1 MESDM
6 SRRIP
11 WLAAIMSLVLPG
23 YGQLYNGQ
31 VNRAIWFFLTFAG
44 FLLPGAILAVYL
56 PTRLMLPVFLG
67 CHVIGF
73 ITWIYS
79 VVDAYIQAKKLA
91 GYIPKP
97 WQSTGVYALILVMF
111 CFVVLPLV
119 INYVRQHQVQSFFI
133 PTNSMN
139 PTLQKGDFIFTDMR
153 YNCPGCSNRVQRG
166 DVVIFVF
173 PNDRTQYYVKRII
186 GLPGDTVD
194 INNGRVSVNSE
205 RLLPKPFQEP
215 TVEESAGKRWNIT
228 DTAIEGENLTVEVGH
243 GEVFVMGD
251 NRGFSND
258 SRKFGTVPLVDVV
271 GKVRQIWFS
280 KNDEG
285 SQWSRIG
292 TVLQ

>member
-1 MESDM
+1 M

-11 WLAAIMSLVLPG
+11 WLAALMSLVLPG
-23 YGQLYNGQ
+23 FGQLYNGQ
-31 VNRAIWFFLTFAG
+31 VNRAIWVFLTFAG

-56 PTRLMLPVFLG
+56 PSSLMLPVFLIG
-67 CHVIGF
+67 HAIGF
-73 ITWIYS
+73 ITWIFAI
-79 VVDAYIQAKKLA
+79 VDAYVQARRQRE
-91 GYIPKP
+91 YVPKV

-153 YNCPGCSNRVQRG
+153 YNCPNCSNSVQRG
-166 DVVIFVF
+166 DVVIFVY
-173 PNDRTQYYVKRII
+173 PNDRTKYFVKRII

-194 INNGRVSVNSE
+194 IKNGHVSINSE
-205 RLLPKPFQEP
+205 RLLLKPFQDQTIEQ
-215 TVEESAGKRWNIT
+215 SADKRWSIT
-228 DTAIEGENLTVEVGH
+228 DTAIAGENLTVEVGN
-243 GEVFVMGD
+243 GEVFVLGD

-271 GKVRQIWFS
+271 GKVRQIWYS

-285 SQWSRIG
+285 SQWSRVG